1 MKRGSD
7 HLKINLTKLKRIRFR
22 KKQDNRQI
30 QREIYPV
37 NEKIRSRELRV
48 IDENGQMLGVL
59 PTFKALAIAK
69 ERGLD
74 LVEVSPKAEPPV
86 AKFLNYGSFKY
97 QQEKAAKKQ
106 KLLQKGGDIKEL
118 RLSPRI
124 GKHDLEIRVKQA
136 EKFLRRGD
144 KVDVEILLK
153 GREKQFPGI
162 AVEMINGFIAE
173 LKQLISVKVEQEPK
187 RLGNK
192 INATIAPAGDSEPT
206 EELDENN

>member
-1 MKRGSD
+1 M
-7 HLKINLTKLKRIRFR
+7 KRIRFR

-37 NEKIRSRELRV
+37 NERIRSRELRV

-59 PTFKALAIAK
+59 PTFKALGMAR

-124 GKHDLEIRVKQA
+124 GKHDLEIRIKQA
-136 EKFLRRGD
+136 EKFLKRGD
-144 KVDVEILLK
+144 KVNVEILLK

-173 LKQLISVKVEQEPK
+173 LKKLLPVTAEQEPK

-192 INATIAPAGDSEPT
+192 INAVITSAHESETT
-206 EELDENN
+206 EKLDENK